1 MKGDDFARRCHM
13 TDGALFDS
21 KAETYDRWYTT
32 PLGAYEDE
40 LEKALVFRHVVDV
53 RGKTVLDVGCGTGL
67 YSIRLA
73 EAGADVTAVDISPR
87 MIEIARAKAQDRGQY
102 IWYDQADMAQL
113 SYANCTFD
121 AVVSITALEFA
132 ADPLQALME
141 MARVLRPGGKVIVGV
156 LNNDSPWADAR
167 RERAKREES
176 IYGSAHFFSSSDLR
190 LLSPHDGEL
199 RLHAAYRGV
208 GPGQVCDSP
217 GAAGTSLQ
225 TIDRGIPRW
234 RCPQALRQSGDDD
247 ACLRL
252 HDT

>member
-1 MKGDDFARRCHM
+1 M

-40 LEKALVFRHVVDV
+40 LEKALVFRHVIDV

-190 LLSPHDGEL
+190 LLFHRTGTFGALTMESCVYTLPTEESVQDRSAIRQEL
-199 RLHAAYRGV
+199 LGRLFRPLTGAFLV
-208 GPGQVCDSP
+208 
-217 GAAGTSLQ
+217 GAA
-225 TIDRGIPRW
+225 RKR
-234 RCPQALRQSGDDD
+234 
-247 ACLRL
+247 
-252 HDT
+252 

>member
-1 MKGDDFARRCHM
+1 M
-13 TDGALFDS
+13 TGG
-21 KAETYDRWYTT
+21 T

-190 LLSPHDGEL
+190 LLFHRTGTFGALTMESCVYTLPTEESVQDRSAIRQEL
-199 RLHAAYRGV
+199 LGRLFRPLTGAFLV
-208 GPGQVCDSP
+208 
-217 GAAGTSLQ
+217 GAA
-225 TIDRGIPRW
+225 RKR
-234 RCPQALRQSGDDD
+234 
-247 ACLRL
+247 
-252 HDT
+252 